1 MSLAAMKKQ
10 NSLDSLLGAAQKE
23 SAPQEKKSYVDERIW
38 KPTMDKTGNG
48 YAVIRF
54 LPAPDGEDL
63 PWVKLWNHAFQGP
76 TGQSDWHGSSVK
88 DYHSNVRFLTKNQL
102 CDTIKIL

>member
-23 SAPQEKKSYVDERIW
+23 SAPLEKKSYVDERLW

-54 LPAPDGEDL
+54 LPAPKGEDL
-63 PWVKLWNHAFQGP
+63 PWVNFGITLSK
-76 TGQSDWHGSSVK
+76 GQLVNGLLRTH
-88 DYHSNVRFLTKNQL
+88 
-102 CDTIKIL
+102 